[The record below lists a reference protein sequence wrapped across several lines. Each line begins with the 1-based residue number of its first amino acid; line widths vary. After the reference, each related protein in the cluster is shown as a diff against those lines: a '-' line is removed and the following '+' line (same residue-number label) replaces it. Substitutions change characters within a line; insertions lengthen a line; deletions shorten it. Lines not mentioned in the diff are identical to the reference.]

1 MVRIT
6 TSLELEDDYLFE
18 TKYPRILS
26 VELFDNAGYKYK
38 TMYNVTRNE

>member
-1 MVRIT
+1 MVHIT

-26 VELFDNAGYKYK
+26 VELFDNAGHKYK